1 MPRDA
6 WIALVVAAA
15 SAVSLWD
22 LSRTPATGAFV
33 KTTTF
38 PLALA
43 ALMLALALLLLL
55 GAAFQARARRQRAR
69 REGVPHGA
77 TARVALLFGLT
88 VLYVVVLPWTGYL
101 LSSALY
107 FGAAS
112 LLFGNRR
119 PVSIVVT
126 MIAVPLALML
136 FFEKYMVVL
145 LPSARL
151 FG

>member
-6 WIALVVAAA
+6 WIALVVATA

-22 LSRTPATGAFV
+22 LWRAPATGAFV

-38 PLALA
+38 PMAIA
-43 ALMLALALLLLL
+43 ALMLALAVLLLAGTLL
-55 GAAFQARARRQRAR
+55 HRARPPVAPPEGGRGGAR
-69 REGVPHGA
+69 L
-77 TARVALLFGLT
+77 RVALLFALT
-88 VLYVVVLPWTGYL
+88 VLYIAALPWTGYL
-101 LSSALY
+101 LSSVLY

-112 LLFGNRR
+112 LVFGNRR
-119 PVSIVVT
+119 PLSIVVA
-126 MIAVPLALML
+126 MVAVPLALLL
-136 FFEKYMVVL
+136 FFEKYMIVL

>member
-6 WIALVVAAA
+6 WIALVVGAA

-22 LSRTPATGAFV
+22 LWRTPATGAFV

-38 PLALA
+38 PMALA
-43 ALMLALALLLLL
+43 VLMLVLALALLGSALR
-55 GAAFQARARRQRAR
+55 GRARRVPRTRPAPGGLAAR
-69 REGVPHGA
+69 
-77 TARVALLFGLT
+77 ARVALLVVFT
-88 VLYVVVLPWTGYL
+88 ALYIVALPWLGYL
-101 LSSALY
+101 ASSAVY

-112 LLFGNRR
+112 LAFGNRSAL
-119 PVSIVVT
+119 SIVIA

-136 FFEKYMVVL
+136 FFEKYMIVL
-145 LPSARL
+145 LPSAGL

>member
-1 MPRDA
+1 VPRDG

-22 LSRTPATGAFV
+22 LWREPATGAFV

-38 PLALA
+38 PMALA
-43 ALMLALALLLLL
+43 ALLLLL
-55 GAAFQARARRQRAR
+55 ALLLIAATLFGHRRRRPARAALDI
-69 REGVPHGA
+69 A
-77 TARVALLFGLT
+77 AMARVAALFVLT
-88 VLYVVVLPWTGYL
+88 VLYVSALPWFGYL
-101 LSSALY
+101 LSSAVY

-112 LLFGNRR
+112 LVFGNRQ
-119 PVSIVVT
+119 PISILVA
-126 MIAVPLALML
+126 MIAVPLALLL
-136 FFEKYMVVL
+136 FFEKYMIVL

>member
-6 WIALVVAAA
+6 WIALAVAAA
-15 SAVSLWD
+15 SAISLWD
-22 LSRTPATGAFV
+22 LWRTPATGAFV

-38 PLALA
+38 PIALSA
-43 ALMLALALLLLL
+43 VMLMLALLLL
-55 GAAFQARARRQRAR
+55 GAALRRRVAVSSSIPDPARRGPA
-69 REGVPHGA
+69 
-77 TARVALLFGLT
+77 ARVAALFGLT
-88 VLYVVVLPWTGYL
+88 VFYVGALPWTGYL

-107 FGAAS
+107 FGALS

-119 PVSIVVT
+119 PVSIVAA
-126 MIAVPLALML
+126 MIVLPLALVL
-136 FFEKYMVVL
+136 FFEKYMIVL

>member
-1 MPRDA
+1 MPRDV

-22 LSRTPATGAFV
+22 LWRTPAGGAFV

-38 PLALA
+38 PFAIA
-43 ALMLALALLLLL
+43 ALMLALAVLLFA
-55 GAAFQARARRQRAR
+55 GAMLRRARRQAASPEPAR
-69 REGVPHGA
+69 RAA
-77 TARVALLFGLT
+77 TLRVCVLFALT
-88 VLYVVVLPWTGYL
+88 VLYIVALPWTGYL

-112 LLFGNRR
+112 LVFGNRR
-119 PVSIVVT
+119 PLSIVVA
-126 MIAVPLALML
+126 MVAVPLALLL
-136 FFEKYMVVL
+136 FFEKYMIVL

>member
-6 WIALVVAAA
+6 WIALAVAAA
-15 SAVSLWD
+15 SAISLWD
-22 LSRTPATGAFV
+22 LWRTPATGAYV

-38 PLALA
+38 PMALA
-43 ALMLALALLLLL
+43 GLMLALSLMLL
-55 GAAFQARARRQRAR
+55 GAALVRRGEPPGEA
-69 REGVPHGA
+69 VAAAPGA
-77 TARVALLFGLT
+77 AARVAALFGFT
-88 VLYVVVLPWTGYL
+88 ALYIAALPWTGYL

-107 FGAAS
+107 FGALS
-112 LLFGNRR
+112 LLFGNRSA
-119 PVSIVVT
+119 VSILVPMLV
-126 MIAVPLALML
+126 VPLALLL

>member
-22 LSRTPATGAFV
+22 LWRTPATGAYV

-38 PLALA
+38 PMALA
-43 ALMLALALLLLL
+43 AVLLALALLLFAAALL
-55 GAAFQARARRQRAR
+55 RRPRRARAPADR
-69 REGVPHGA
+69 GA
-77 TARVALLFGLT
+77 MLRVALLFGLT
-88 VLYVVVLPWTGYL
+88 VIYISALPWFGYL
-101 LSSALY
+101 VSSAVY

-112 LLFGNRR
+112 LVFGNRNAL
-119 PVSIVVT
+119 SIVIG

-136 FFEKYMVVL
+136 FFEKYMIVL